1 MALREK
7 TRWVMPQKIPPGVDG
22 ELSSFTP
29 VERQILF
36 MRGLSTRTDVDRFL
50 GRNEGDDHDPF
61 LMRDMDVAIKRIE
74 AALRDDE
81 RIVVYGDYD
90 ADGVTGTVLLT
101 EVLRAIGGDVKHYIP
116 DRFSEGYG
124 LNTGAISKIAA
135 MGTRLIVCVD
145 CGVRDIEQI
154 QMASEEGVDVIVI
167 DHHEPGSELPAAAA
181 IINPKQEGDQYPF
194 KSLSGVGLAY
204 KVAQALSVELR
215 DLSTKEYLD
224 LVALGTVADIVR
236 LRGENRL
243 LASEGIEK
251 LNAAVRPGLKEI
263 MRLAKLRPGGVTA
276 TTIGFVIGPR
286 LNAAGRLGSAERA
299 VKLLATQD
307 ESEAKLIA
315 GELDRVNRKRQTLTE
330 KAVDDAKEQI
340 DTLEVLP
347 DVILVA
353 QQNFN
358 EGIVGLI
365 ASRVKDQY
373 YRPTFI
379 GTRGEEI
386 TRGSARSIPGFNIA
400 RALEGCRDILLKYGG
415 HEKAGGFTLKTTN
428 LNQFE
433 KRLGEIA
440 EEQLSESDFVPE
452 IEIDAE
458 VEIADLNDRMLKFF
472 DRLEPCGEGNPAP
485 VLMTEKV
492 FVAAKRAVGMDGK
505 HLKLTVRKGGSV
517 MDAIAFR
524 KGHLMSELPEKVDV
538 AYRLERNEYMGVTS
552 LQMNV
557 VDIRW

>member
-538 AYRLERNEYMGVTS
+538 VYRLERNEYMGVTS

>member
-251 LNAAVRPGLKEI
+251 LNTAVRPGLKEI

>member
-7 TRWVMPQKIPPGVDG
+7 TRWVMPQKIPPGIDG

-204 KVAQALSVELR
+204 KVAQALSVELK

-400 RALEGCRDILLKYGG
+400 IALEGCRDILLKYGG
-415 HEKAGGFTLKTTN
+415 HEKAGGFTLKTIN

-433 KRLGEIA
+433 KRLGKIA
-440 EEQLSESDFVPE
+440 EEQLTESDFVPE

>member
-307 ESEAKLIA
+307 DSEAKLIA

-386 TRGSARSIPGFNIA
+386 TRGAARSIPGFNIA